1 MPHDA
6 SLCHGPKSALRSRV
20 FRTFQPSSASL
31 SPQTSS
37 LAVPGPANVAPR
49 EKQIAFRCSFLLVLL
64 LAPLACLSGCC
75 LMTDGATRLAGE
87 IGDASERLHHS
98 SAASL
103 EMKHRPF
110 PWPDGPKGPYEIVLQ
125 RSLEHPRSG
134 GALLVGDSDSR
145 GYKNLGYNW
154 GTTYHLRFVRVP
166 RELSIRKKSGETT
179 IVVLERR
186 ADGAVEVT
194 NLR

>member
-1 MPHDA
+1 MKHT
-6 SLCHGPKSALRSRV
+6 LL
-20 FRTFQPSSASL
+20 
-31 SPQTSS
+31 
-37 LAVPGPANVAPR
+37 
-49 EKQIAFRCSFLLVLL
+49 IAML

-110 PWPDGPKGPYEIVLQ
+110 PWPDGVKGPYEIVLQ
-125 RSLEHPRSG
+125 RSLEHPRG
-134 GALLVGDSDSR
+134 GALLVGDLDSR
-145 GYKNLGYNW
+145 GYKNWGYNW
-154 GTTYHLRFVRVP
+154 GTTSHLLYVRVP
-166 RELSIRKKSGETT
+166 RELSIRKKAGETT

-194 NLR
+194 DLR